1 MSQLLVCMMYLPALA
16 VSGSL
21 IASCPQDE
29 EHFAGIVMSL
39 KIVKSPGACLVV
51 RLVCGPRSLATLAAV
66 VCRPTG
72 AFGSPARNF
81 IACARAARCAAVGTN
96 GRLLVAARTSRPAA
110 TCPVLA
116 TALPVA
122 AGLPGAAE
130 KNRPANSAGTDT
142 NAMNAYH
149 RLAAHFLITV
159 MRFPPCSMADRATAP
174 TATLQAPG

>member
-81 IACARAARCAAVGTN
+81 IACARAARCAP
-96 GRLLVAARTSRPAA
+96 ARPSRPAA

-122 AGLPGAAE
+122 AGWPLAALPGAAE